1 MQLGF
6 VATGEETGGFQYNI
20 DAQIFP
26 RQVAR
31 VAFLQDLNLVATH
44 DNVLIVVTDL
54 AVEFAMHRVPLE
66 QMRERMRVGEIVDRA
81 DFLNVFLR
89 HSPQNIQPWVFG
101 VRRWTSSRIGRAR
114 NSIVIPSG
122 SEGPHLG

>member
-1 MQLGF
+1 M
-6 VATGEETGGFQYNI
+6 
-20 DAQIFP
+20 
-26 RQVAR
+26 
-31 VAFLQDLNLVATH
+31 ATH

-89 HSPQNIQPWVFG
+89 HGPQNIATDAPETVNA
-101 VRRWTSSRIGRAR
+101 VICHR
-114 NSIVIPSG
+114 NEV
-122 SEGPHLG
+122 